1 MLILHIDIQ
10 VKPEHLEAFRGATI
24 ENASHSRQEPGVVR
38 FDVIQRADDPTRF
51 MLLEVYRDAAAQAS
65 HRETPH
71 YHTWAATVTDMLAG
85 PRTRQAFINVYPPDA
100 DWQTPR

>member
-1 MLILHIDIQ
+1 MLILHVDIH
-10 VKPEHLEAFRGATI
+10 VKPEHLEAFRSATI

-38 FDVIQRADDPTRF
+38 FDVVQRSDDPTRF

-71 YHTWAATVTDMLAG
+71 YHAWAATVTDMLAE
-85 PRTRQAFINVYPPDA
+85 PRTRQTFTAVYPPDA
-100 DWQTPR
+100 AWQTPK